1 MKHRTFDPTIDPIDP
16 EAANLAAVL
25 RVAALSPAEMAAVVA
40 RVLRDVAGQPSAE
53 LVAERD
59 QLRASARLAE
69 QVRAELRAELDAT
82 RDRLAALVAEREQR
96 AAEPPP
102 APPEPVAPPESDE
115 ERRRRLGRERAA
127 RFRAA
132 RQKRAAASVPAPE
145 AKPEPAPEPAP
156 TATPEP
162 APEAK
167 PEPAPEA
174 APTKRRGR
182 PPMTPEEKR
191 LRELSRKRRTVPVE
205 MVAPTVPALAP
216 APAPMTEKESAKDKR
231 RREVAA
237 AFAVVCPSC
246 GANAHDD
253 CAGTPPLAAPLM
265 VRQGT
270 MTAQPHGERL
280 AAGRRAWASF
290 VRIRDRACPV
300 CPAKAGERCRDGGE
314 RAPGFATFH
323 RARAE

>member
-1 MKHRTFDPTIDPIDP
+1 MTHRTFDPTIDPIDP

-69 QVRAELRAELDAT
+69 QVRAELRAELDAA

-96 AAEPPP
+96 AAESTPPP
-102 APPEPVAPPESDE
+102 APLEPAAPPESDE

-132 RQKRAAASVPAPE
+132 RQKRAAATVAAPE
-145 AKPEPAPEPAP
+145 AKPEPAP

-162 APEAK
+162 APEA
-167 PEPAPEA
+167 APK
-174 APTKRRGR
+174 KRRGR
-182 PPMTPEEKR
+182 PPMTPDEKR

-205 MVAPTVPALAP
+205 MVAPTVTAPAPAPAPALAP